1 MGKVLHQTAETLNHP
16 TIVHGFFGRAGG
28 VSQGIYASL
37 NACLH
42 KGDEDANIDE
52 NRRRICKTMGID
64 RMVTLRQVHKNDVLI
79 VDADTPNGHQMD
91 AMVTKTPGR
100 LLAIQTAD
108 CAPILL
114 IDPVARVVGAV
125 HAGWRSAVAGIVK
138 TTIDAMQK
146 LGAKKENISA
156 VIGPC
161 IHQISYEVGPEVFDA
176 AKAPEFFIA
185 STRAEHYLF
194 DLSGYVLKDLNNQ
207 KINNAVV
214 LPLNTYILEDQYF
227 SYRRS
232 CHRQEPSCGG
242 QLSVIGLTD

>member
-1 MGKVLHQTAETLNHP
+1 MGKVPYQTAEILNHP

-28 VSQGIYASL
+28 VSTGIYASL

-52 NRRRICKTMGID
+52 NRRRICKAMGID

-138 TTIDAMQK
+138 TTMMLCKSWVLRKRILMLLLVHVFIRLAMKLAQRFLRQQK
-146 LGAKKENISA
+146 RPNFSFPQP
-156 VIGPC
+156 VR
-161 IHQISYEVGPEVFDA
+161 
-176 AKAPEFFIA
+176 
-185 STRAEHYLF
+185 STTFL
-194 DLSGYVLKDLNNQ
+194 
-207 KINNAVV
+207 I
-214 LPLNTYILEDQYF
+214 
-227 SYRRS
+227 
-232 CHRQEPSCGG
+232 
-242 QLSVIGLTD
+242 

>member
-1 MGKVLHQTAETLNHP
+1 MVKVSYQTAEILNH
-16 TIVHGFFGRAGG
+16 TGIVHGFFGRVGG

-52 NRRRICKTMGID
+52 NRKRICNAMGID
-64 RMVTLRQVHKNDVLI
+64 RMVTLRQVHKNDVLT

-114 IDPVARVVGAV
+114 VDPVNGVIGAV
-125 HAGWRSAVAGIVK
+125 HAGWRSAVAGIIK
-138 TTIDAMQK
+138 TTIEAMQN
-146 LGAKKENISA
+146 LGAKKENINA

-161 IHQISYEVGPEVFDA
+161 IHQVSYEVGQEVFDA
-176 AKAPEFFIA
+176 AKAPSFFIP
-185 STRAEHYLF
+185 STKPAHYLF
-194 DLSGYVLKDLNNQ
+194 DLGGYVLHALKAQ
-207 KINNAVV
+207 GVGNAVV
-214 LPLNTYILEDQYF
+214 LPLNTYALEDQYF

-242 QLSVIGLTD
+242 QLSVIGLTS